1 MSKAAKKARR
11 LFRRTVRKDR
21 VTLVLTMP
29 DEPHGDYVYVDVRGW
44 GQEAWANHDGYLL
57 GSTWESY
64 GDGRI
69 WNMIPNAPDLLDV
82 LQDEGYSVDATG
94 WSEPAEFPEQLPLEG
109 FPCPVCGEKDC
120 DVLESMRQAS

>member
-1 MSKAAKKARR
+1 MSIAAKKARR
-11 LFRRTVRKDR
+11 RFRRTVRRDR

-44 GQEAWANHDGYLL
+44 GQEAWADHDMQLL

-69 WNMIPNAPDLLDV
+69 WNMIPNSPDLLDV
-82 LQDEGYSVDATG
+82 LREEGYSVDASR
-94 WSEPAEFPEQLPLEG
+94 WNEPAEFPELPPDG
-109 FPCPVCGEKDC
+109 FPCPVCGEKEC